1 LDSQVAVGSVSRLW
15 RYPVKS
21 MIGEEIESAEVIWSG
36 FHGNRCY
43 ALVDVES
50 SRIVSAKNPAKW
62 ARMFQCTSRL
72 LQGGESPPIMNNG
85 APPVQVTLPDGR
97 RFDIA
102 DGRYGGAEQALS
114 ELFGRQVRFTA
125 ARAEPRTFTIEQ
137 YHPGIEED
145 REAGRTTEYFRP
157 PEAQAGTFTDT
168 AAVHLVTTAT
178 LKGMSGFYPKGDF
191 GPMRFRPNL
200 LVDTGAANG
209 FAETLWVGRTLAVG
223 DEVRLKVFKECGRCV
238 MTTLPQGRLVSDV
251 GILST
256 IMRSNRG
263 KIGVLA
269 SVLKGGKIKKG
280 DRIALVQQ

>member
-1 LDSQVAVGSVSRLW
+1 LDSQDAVGSVSRLW

-21 MIGEEIESAEVIWSG
+21 MIGEEIESAEVVWSG

-50 SRIVSAKNPAKW
+50 SRVVSAKNPAKW
-62 ARMFQCTSRL
+62 ARMFQCSSRL
-72 LQGGESPPIMNNG
+72 LQGREHVPIVISS
-85 APPVQVTLPDGR
+85 APPAQVTLPDGR

-102 DGRYGGAEQALS
+102 DGMYGGAEQALS
-114 ELFGRQVRFTA
+114 ELLGRQVRFAA
-125 ARAEPRTFTIEQ
+125 ARAEPRAFTIEQ

-145 REAGRTTEYFRP
+145 REAGRTTEYFRSA
-157 PEAQAGTFTDT
+157 EAQAGTFTDT

-178 LKGMSGFYPKGDF
+178 LKEMSELYPRGDF
-191 GPMRFRPNL
+191 DPLRFRPNL
-200 LVDTGAANG
+200 LVDTDAANG
-209 FAETLWVGRTLAVG
+209 FVESLWVGRTLAVG

-256 IMRSNRG
+256 IKRFNRG

-280 DRIALVQQ
+280 DRIAFV